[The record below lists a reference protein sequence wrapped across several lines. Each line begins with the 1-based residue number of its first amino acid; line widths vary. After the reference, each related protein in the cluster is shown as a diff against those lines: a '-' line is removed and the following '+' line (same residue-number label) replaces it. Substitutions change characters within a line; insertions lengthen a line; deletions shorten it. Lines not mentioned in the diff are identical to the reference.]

1 MKIMLYLVDM
11 EYGFKENPGTSEK
24 LDIKLERSLDA
35 QIYNKYQLFARFQ
48 AMCKSVQLCDK
59 RLTQVV
65 DEDRSLLE
73 YAAFLRQKEDEYES
87 IMNQLQAE
95 VSIHQRKNEK
105 LTNVISDQSQ
115 ELKQIKRQA
124 LPNKGKVN
132 NIMVIA
138 EESYRG
144 SRNVK
149 VEADNE
155 SEDEVSDGGNTDQ
168 DE

>member
-1 MKIMLYLVDM
+1 
-11 EYGFKENPGTSEK
+11 
-24 LDIKLERSLDA
+24 
-35 QIYNKYQLFARFQ
+35 
-48 AMCKSVQLCDK
+48 
-59 RLTQVV
+59 
-65 DEDRSLLE
+65 
-73 YAAFLRQKEDEYES
+73 
-87 IMNQLQAE
+87 MNQLQAE